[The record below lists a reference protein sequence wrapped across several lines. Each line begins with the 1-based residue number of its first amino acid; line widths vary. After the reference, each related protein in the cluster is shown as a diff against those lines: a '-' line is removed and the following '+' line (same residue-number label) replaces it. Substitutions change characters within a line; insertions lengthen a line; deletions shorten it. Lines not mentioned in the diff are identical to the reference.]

1 MIAKH
6 EKADQQLNVIIPA
19 GLIHFSAGFV
29 FGKWNV
35 WAQMNSYWYRGTD
48 PQIITAFAEM
58 LANAS
63 DGKSVS
69 RVVNPDDG
77 RRKEN
82 KQEPINLEEDF

>member
-6 EKADQQLNVIIPA
+6 EKEDQKLNTVVPA
-19 GLIHFSAGFV
+19 GLIHFSAGFA

-35 WAQMNSYWYRGTD
+35 WAQFNGYWYRGTD
-48 PQIITAFAEM
+48 QHIDTAFAAM
-58 LANAS
+58 LGNAAS
-63 DGKSVS
+63 NSSVS

-82 KQEPINLEEDF
+82 KQEAINLEEDF